1 MNRLLWVLQIFLGLF
16 FIVFGI
22 LHFAVPEG
30 LPEPTE
36 WMYEL
41 SDGLHLV
48 SGVAEILGGL
58 GLILPAVTGIRPELT
73 VWAAAGLA
81 IVMVGAAI
89 WHAGRG
95 EMVQIFLNLVN
106 AAVLVFVAYGRARLA
121 PLPARAGMT

>member
-1 MNRLLWVLQIFLGLF
+1 MNRLLWVLQIVLGLF
-16 FIVFGI
+16 FLVFGI
-22 LHFAVPEG
+22 LHFVVPEG
-30 LPEPTE
+30 LPGPTE

-95 EMVQIFLNLVN
+95 EVLQILLNLVN